1 MTSTRA
7 KVRALLIAM
16 LVREN
21 ELRLSDQTQAA
32 YARYPEDSSRKD
44 QVTIRVQRRVC
55 TEFGFTHD
63 IAEGLD
69 LLRSATALFPDD
81 EEVKN
86 SAHWL
91 KYNICYPCPLAIGT
105 LVPDVM
111 LSTLDKQPLSLH
123 KVFARSKM
131 PTVVL
136 AGSYT

>member
-1 MTSTRA
+1 MRE
-7 KVRALLIAM
+7 LLIRM

-21 ELRLSDQTQAA
+21 ELRLSDETQAA
-32 YARYPEDSSRKD
+32 YAKHAEDFAQKEKI
-44 QVTIRVQRRVC
+44 TIRVQRRVC

-63 IAEGLD
+63 MEEGLD

-91 KYNICYPCPLAIGT
+91 KYNIVAPCPLVLQQTIPDIT
-105 LVPDVM
+105 LY
-111 LSTLDKQPLSLH
+111 TLDKKSMSLH
-123 KVFARSKM
+123 QVVARSMM
-131 PTVVL
+131 PTVIL

>member
-1 MTSTRA
+1 
-7 KVRALLIAM
+7 M
-16 LVREN
+16 LTREN
-21 ELRLSDQTQAA
+21 ELRLSDEVQSA
-32 YARYPEDSSRKD
+32 YAKYPEDFSWKEKI
-44 QVTIRVQRRVC
+44 TIRTQRRVC

-69 LLRSATALFPDD
+69 LLRSATALFPGD

-91 KYNICYPCPLAIGT
+91 KYNICYPCPVEIGRI
-105 LVPDVM
+105 VPDIM
-111 LSTLDKQPLSLH
+111 LSTIDKSPLSLH
-123 KVFARSKM
+123 KVVARSKM